1 MQILTS
7 DSAPRVDSSGYRRYR
22 LQEFGRILKAP
33 RRVLF
38 QQHLKESNHRLWN
51 TFEWVER

>member
-1 MQILTS
+1 MQIPTS

-22 LQEFGRILKAP
+22 LQEFGRILKSP
-33 RRVLF
+33 RRVFF